1 MDAPVD
7 AGLTAFSPL
16 LPGSIEALR
25 VVVQAMGAYSN
36 GKNVV
41 LKLQSAHT
49 THADILQAA
58 FPDTPVVFV
67 FRDPVEV
74 AASNLVGV
82 CCLVCVC
89 VCVCVCVAVC
99 VAV

>member
-1 MDAPVD
+1 M
-7 AGLTAFSPL
+7 
-16 LPGSIEALR
+16 
-25 VVVQAMGAYSN
+25 VVQAMGAYSN